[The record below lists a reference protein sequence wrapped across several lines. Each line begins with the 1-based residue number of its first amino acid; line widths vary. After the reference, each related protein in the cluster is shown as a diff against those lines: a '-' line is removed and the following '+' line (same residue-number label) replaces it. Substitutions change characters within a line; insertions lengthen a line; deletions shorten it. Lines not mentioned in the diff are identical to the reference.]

1 MPAARVWNGMLRALS
16 ETKRIEAMKNTVNNK
31 SRGLRLMRSALLAL
45 VMLAVPATSFGGV
58 ILSVGIAPPVLP
70 VYAQPLCPGPG
81 YMWQPGYWAYGPA
94 GYYWVHGTW
103 VVAPYVGA
111 LWTPGYWGWSG
122 GLYVWHGGYWG
133 HHIGFYGGVN
143 YGFGYTGVGYAGGY
157 WHNGV
162 FAYNRAVNRVSGA
175 NFHTYS
181 RTVVSHES
189 SRVSYNGG
197 KGGLTARANAGGGTH
212 GAHSASQ
219 SAHYSAAHTASHASA
234 AHSST
239 AHAHNVSH
247 TSGGHTGG
255 GHHK

>member
-1 MPAARVWNGMLRALS
+1 MNS
-16 ETKRIEAMKNTVNNK
+16 TTNK
-31 SRGLRLMRSALLAL
+31 KFRRLGLMRSALLAL

-70 VYAQPLCPGPG
+70 VYAQPICPGPG

-103 VVAPYVGA
+103 VLAPYVGA

-122 GLYVWHGGYWG
+122 GLYLWHGGYWG
-133 HHIGFYGGVN
+133 HHVGFYGGVN

-162 FAYNRAVNRVSGA
+162 FAYNRAVNHVSGA

-181 RTVVSHES
+181 RTVVSHET

-197 KGGLTARANAGGGTH
+197 KGGLTARANQQHAAGASHGTH
-212 GAHSASQ
+212 SGGQ
-219 SAHYSAAHTASHASA
+219 SAQHSSAHTASHASA
-234 AHSST
+234 AHSSS
-239 AHAHNVSH
+239 AHAQNVSHASSGH
-247 TSGGHTGG
+247 TSGGHTSSGG
-255 GHHK
+255 HASSGHHK